1 MTSILKADRVQSTS
15 NGFVLPPAGGI
26 IQTQY
31 TQYTSTTSTSCADT
45 ANVSLDHL
53 AVNIT
58 PISTNSI
65 IKIEAQVV
73 GEWNGQ
79 SASYNSVWFFYRNST
94 KLSHAAS
101 GSRNVGIFMGT
112 STSIESANADSTPEG
127 VFYSY
132 FDAPS
137 TTSQITYKVGVN
149 ASDNATST
157 WYTNRTVGTT
167 DSKYYERGIS
177 FISVTEIA
185 G

>member
-1 MTSILKADRVQSTS
+1 MALTKVRA
-15 NGFVLPPAGGI
+15 GGYAAGGI
-26 IQTQY
+26 IQVQY
-31 TQYTSTTSTSCADT
+31 TQYSSTTSTSCADAT
-45 ANVSLDHL
+45 NVSLDHL

-58 PISTNSI
+58 PTSTSSI
-65 IKIEAQVV
+65 IMLEAQLC
-73 GEWNGQ
+73 GEWN
-79 SASYNSVWFFYRNST
+79 AMTAAYNSTWFFYRDST
-94 KLSHAAS
+94 KLGQAAA

-112 STSIESANADSTPEG
+112 PITISSGNQDSTPEG

-157 WYTNRTVGTT
+157 WYTNRTVT
-167 DSKYYERGIS
+167 DTDTKYYERGIS
-177 FISVTEIA
+177 LIRATEIA

>member
-101 GSRNVGIFMGT
+101 GSRNVGIFMVT
-112 STSIESANADSTPEG
+112 STSIESANADSTEG

>member
-1 MTSILKADRVQSTS
+1 MTSTLKVDNIQNSAG
-15 NGFVLPPAGGI
+15 GFVLPPAGGI

-31 TQYTSTTSTSCADT
+31 TQYTGTTSTSCPDIT
-45 ANVSLDHL
+45 DVSLDHL

-58 PISTNSI
+58 PSSTSSI

-73 GEWNGQ
+73 GEWF
-79 SASYNSVWFFYRNST
+79 AMTAAYNSTWFFYRNST
-94 KLSHAAS
+94 KLGHAAA

-112 STSIESANADSTPEG
+112 SIAITGADQHSTPEG

-137 TTSQITYKVGVN
+137 TTGQVTYKVGVN
-149 ASDNATST
+149 AGDGTTST
-157 WYTNRTVGTT
+157 WYTNRTVNDGDT
-167 DSKYYERGIS
+167 KYFERGIS
-177 FISVTEIA
+177 LITVTEIA